1 MKKKA
6 FAALLAL
13 LLLVPSAGLAAFP
26 YVRASCY
33 PVYLACIAAGCDPQ
47 KTDMFLMPQG
57 GYMEAYALSEPDLL
71 RSQEADIV
79 ALLGGGLESFLN
91 YLAQEGMK
99 PMIVA
104 GADVERIEGRIL
116 DPDEDTQ
123 PADNPYVWLS
133 PARWGEVVHGVSAA
147 LCQLDPTNEGVY
159 TAALAA
165 AMEAVERVQTAMDEQ
180 LGFFAGRQVVVMH
193 PALSYLALDAGLDV
207 VLTVER
213 DPGQQPYA
221 GDEEALLELL
231 APYPDAVVLVEDTAP
246 QMLLS
251 LPGYD
256 VAALDVLLTGPL
268 SGDRTAWEDAMTH
281 NIEVLA
287 DALSGAGGQ

>member
-47 KTDMFLMPQG
+47 KTDMLLMPQG

-165 AMEAVERVQTAMDEQ
+165 AMEAVGRVQTAMDEQ
-180 LGFFAGRQVVVMH
+180 LGFFAGRQAVVMH
-193 PALSYLALDAGLDV
+193 PALAYLALDAGLDV

-213 DPGQQPYA
+213 DPGQQPYV

-256 VAALDVLLTGPL
+256 VAALDVLMTGPL
-268 SGDRTAWEDAMTH
+268 SGDRTAWEDAMMH
-281 NIEVLA
+281 NIETLA

>member
-13 LLLVPSAGLAAFP
+13 LLLVPSVGLAAFP

-33 PVYLACIAAGCDPQ
+33 PVYLACVAAGCDPQ

-57 GYMEAYALSEPDLL
+57 GYMEEYVLSEPDLL

-165 AMEAVERVQTAMDEQ
+165 ALEAVERVQTAMDEQ

-193 PALSYLALDAGLDV
+193 PALAYLALDAGLDV

-213 DPGQQPYA
+213 DPGQQPYV

-256 VAALDVLLTGPL
+256 VAALDVLMTSPL